1 MRQKCLLHYCATSF
15 LFLHRRQQVDL
26 PERLAQTRSVL
37 GLFAVPAR
45 YYPWMLLVIWQL
57 LVPGVS
63 FLGHL
68 GGVAAGQA
76 YAWGWLRWA
85 MPPASAFQVKSRA
98 TFRFYGA
105 WADVLKFCWSCNKF
119 V

>member
-1 MRQKCLLHYCATSF
+1 MIEASECSSGCQKWTLQNCASSS
-15 LFLHRRQQVDL
+15 FLHRRQQADL

-85 MPPASAFQVKSRA
+85 MPPAAAFQVN
-98 TFRFYGA
+98 
-105 WADVLKFCWSCNKF
+105 DNLF
-119 V
+119 VWWCMG